1 MCDPGPSQSGR
12 PVRHGCDPA
21 VLCDATTH
29 PPPLFGRTVA
39 LRSGPSARELGAP
52 GRQSPIPF
60 LMKKTFGNP
69 ALGEGGSG
77 CDLDA
82 VRRHL
87 IEPVGQAILFL
98 LQVVLALEAHPE
110 LCRVAK
116 EAREQ

>member
-1 MCDPGPSQSGR
+1 MRSRPKSERTPCPAWLRSGR
-12 PVRHGCDPA
+12 TMRCNDPS
-21 VLCDATTH
+21 
-29 PPPLFGRTVA
+29 PPLFSRTVA

-52 GRQSPIPF
+52 GRQSPIPS

-77 CDLDA
+77 YDLDA

-87 IEPVGQAILFL
+87 IKPVGQAILFP